1 MYEGSEYIVTMIFNH
16 RYRYF
21 VCGVVLNL
29 NNLFTLRKKNK
40 NMNFNLSSLFDHKC
54 KGNNNNNA
62 YGFNYNCGFDTLCIR
77 ILILTFQRN
86 LFDRKCCS
94 WTEKLP
100 NDQLPRVAF

>member
-1 MYEGSEYIVTMIFNH
+1 
-16 RYRYF
+16 
-21 VCGVVLNL
+21 
-29 NNLFTLRKKNK
+29 
-40 NMNFNLSSLFDHKC
+40 MNFNLSSLFDHKC

-94 WTEKLP
+94 WTEKLL